1 MHTLRYSTIYG
12 TCILHH
18 MCVCFNPT
26 HRSCHKWQDR
36 GAGAW
41 PPPTIVDVSLTSCM
55 LPPSLVPILCYNIV
69 FYMLMYVWEL
79 GVLEDDV
86 HMLCVH
92 LLQPKSVVHVL
103 YSLTIV

>member
-1 MHTLRYSTIYG
+1 MAHVYYTTCVSASTQLTDPAISG
-12 TCILHH
+12 RIGGQGH
-18 MCVCFNPT
+18 
-26 HRSCHKWQDR
+26 
-36 GAGAW
+36 G